1 MLSLINTSRPE
12 RAEPAAHILPRYQ
25 SQGSACDCCSDP
37 RHGVIFELNVDL
49 GRCKILHPD
58 DPQMKT
64 WQQDYDSAWHP
75 IGAVNN
81 VAEAKEENFI
91 AFFHFITTSLLS
103 FIYHSINLCFASS
116 FAFYIYIYVNLL

>member
-1 MLSLINTSRPE
+1 MLSLIYTSRPE

-81 VAEAKEENFI
+81 VEEGKEENFI
-91 AFFHFITTSLLS
+91 AFFHFITASLLS
-103 FIYHSINLCFASS
+103 FILSLVSAYVLL
-116 FAFYIYIYVNLL
+116 FYLYFIFIYM